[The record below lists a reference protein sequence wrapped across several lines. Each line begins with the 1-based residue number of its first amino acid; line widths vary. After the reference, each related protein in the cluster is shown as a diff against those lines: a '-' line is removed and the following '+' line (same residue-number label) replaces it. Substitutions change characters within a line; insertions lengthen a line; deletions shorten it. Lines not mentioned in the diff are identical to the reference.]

1 MTSRGSQQSE
11 YNYVQEKVYEQIR
24 KTPVNY
30 TVTDFQKMKSQK
42 RIKNMR
48 KSDLQSHRQCV
59 SLKKIINS
67 KLKA

>member
-24 KTPVNY
+24 KAPVNY

-42 RIKNMR
+42 RIKNVR
-48 KSDLQSHRQCV
+48 KSGLQSHRQCV
-59 SLKKIINS
+59 SLRKDN
-67 KLKA
+67 LY

>member
-24 KTPVNY
+24 KAPVNY

-42 RIKNMR
+42 RIKKYAEIRFTVSSAMR
-48 KSDLQSHRQCV
+48 LLIKD
-59 SLKKIINS
+59 N
-67 KLKA
+67 

>member
-24 KTPVNY
+24 KAPVNY

-42 RIKNMR
+42 RIKKYAEIRFTVSSAMR
-48 KSDLQSHRQCV
+48 L
-59 SLKKIINS
+59 LKKDN
-67 KLKA
+67 

>member
-11 YNYVQEKVYEQIR
+11 YNYVQEKVNEQIR

-30 TVTDFQKMKSQK
+30 TVTDFQKMESQK
-42 RIKNMR
+42 RIKNVR

-59 SLKKIINS
+59 SFRKDN
-67 KLKA
+67 